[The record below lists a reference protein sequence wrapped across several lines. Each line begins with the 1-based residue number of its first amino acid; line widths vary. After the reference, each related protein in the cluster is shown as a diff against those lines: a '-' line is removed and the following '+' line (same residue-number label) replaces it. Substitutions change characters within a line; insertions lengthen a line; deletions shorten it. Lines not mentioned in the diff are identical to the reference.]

1 MTSCRIPQFENII
14 IEKEIHMQDL
24 LITNAGI
31 IDGTGSPLFKANLAV
46 TGGVITHMAPDLE
59 MPCRKTIDAPGLVA
73 CPGFI
78 DMHTHSDFTLLLEP
92 HAESRIRQ
100 GITTEVTGNCGGSP
114 GPVTPSGQ
122 KAFMEY
128 MTDLGRLYKRC
139 LAPEHWNWETLDEFY
154 DHLSAR
160 GTAVNM
166 VPLVG
171 HSTLRANVMGYRN
184 EPPDPQELHQM
195 IRLLEK
201 ELENGIFGLSS
212 GLIYHPGA
220 FARTEELAALA
231 SVVKAYNGIYATHM
245 RSEGRYLFDA
255 VEEALSVARKSGVSL
270 EISHLKCETPAMWGQ
285 SARLLEVIDQAR
297 QMGVQVDFDQYPY
310 TAYGTS
316 LLELF
321 PVWAKETG
329 SSRMMALL
337 SDPMAKN
344 KIIADMTHRSGTWEY
359 PLQGLDWD
367 RIQIMG
373 YTRPENKGY
382 NGLSVADLSAALGLD
397 PLEAVFQ
404 VFCQEKG
411 GLGMIV
417 FAMSET
423 DLITILK
430 DPTGMVGSDGCA
442 ASPAGPA
449 GQSLVHPRFYG
460 TFPRILGTY
469 VREKQVI
476 SLEQAVHK
484 MTGLPAKKL
493 GLKHRG
499 RIEKGMAA
507 DLVLFDPDTVADMAS
522 FTDSHRF
529 PAGIVHV
536 VVNGRPVLLNGESTG
551 ALPGKRLSRE
561 G

>member
-1 MTSCRIPQFENII
+1 
-14 IEKEIHMQDL
+14 MQDL
-24 LITNAGI
+24 LITNARI
-31 IDGTGSPLFKANLAV
+31 IDGTGSPSFEANLAV

-59 MPCRKTIDAPGLVA
+59 MPCRKTIDAAGLVT

-92 HAESRIRQ
+92 HSDSRIRQ

-114 GPVTPSGQ
+114 GPITPSGQ

-128 MTDLGRLYKRC
+128 ITDLGRLYKRC
-139 LAPEHWNWETLDEFY
+139 LPSEDWNWKTLDEFY
-154 DHLSAR
+154 NHLSAR

-171 HSTLRANVMGYRN
+171 HSTLRANVMGYRS
-184 EPPDPQELHQM
+184 ESPDPQEMSQM

-220 FARTEELAALA
+220 FARTDELAALA
-231 SVVKAYNGIYATHM
+231 AVVKASNGIYATHM

-270 EISHLKCETPAMWGQ
+270 QISHLKCETPAMWGQ
-285 SARLLEVIDQAR
+285 SDTLLGTIYQAR
-297 QMGVQVDFDQYPY
+297 QMGIQVDFDQYPY
-310 TAYGTS
+310 TAYATS

-329 SSRMMALL
+329 SSRMIDLL
-337 SDPMAKN
+337 SDSTAKN
-344 KIIADMTHRSGTWEY
+344 KIIADMTHRSNTWEY
-359 PLQGLDWD
+359 PMQDLDWD

-373 YTRPENKGY
+373 YSRPENQGY
-382 NGLSVADLSAALGLD
+382 NGLSVEDLSAALDLD

-430 DPTGMVGSDGCA
+430 DPTGMIGSDGCA
-442 ASPAGPA
+442 ASPGGPA

-493 GLKHRG
+493 GLMHRG
-499 RIEKGMAA
+499 RIEEGMAA

-522 FTDSHRF
+522 FTDSHCF

-536 VVNGRPVLLNGESTG
+536 MVNGSPVMLNGELTG
-551 ALPGKRLSRE
+551 DLPGKRLSRGE
-561 G
+561 RQA